1 MPDEAKTLQ
10 LVDAKLGGILALM
23 VDLYIRETGVAKPK
37 PRSIDK
43 LLKDAGL
50 DNAQISSL
58 LGKTRRAVEMKLAE
72 EK

>member
-1 MPDEAKTLQ
+1 MPDEPKTLQ
-10 LVDAKLGGILALM
+10 SIDAKLGGILALM